1 MRCAFCRIQA
11 SIQKSFCTWKW
22 MDRSDFARIKGIY
35 RPRLATNAKARR
47 SIWTAQRIDQQW
59 LRNDCSTYHR
69 STSRCW
75 KTFRCDGQ
83 GLDYAGRSIQSWRSS
98 ICVPKHHGDWERG
111 SDNLISR
118 QNHDHDDRARN
129 NQPIHPPSLRWFVIV
144 TLHGSHPYCLRTR

>member
-1 MRCAFCRIQA
+1 
-11 SIQKSFCTWKW
+11 

-47 SIWTAQRIDQQW
+47 SILTAQRIDQQW

-83 GLDYAGRSIQSWRSS
+83 GDPIMPADQYNLGDHRFASQNTMA
-98 ICVPKHHGDWERG
+98 DWERG
-111 SDNLISR
+111 SGNLISR
-118 QNHDHDDRARN
+118 QNHDHDDRACN
-129 NQPIHPPSLRWFVIV
+129 DQPIHPPSLCWFVIV
-144 TLHGSHPYCLRTR
+144 TLHGSHPLLPQNTVNPLRDWVQ